1 MKKTVGVE
9 KEIPAISISKLAI
22 QYNGSLTAV
31 KDFSLEVR
39 QGEFVSLI
47 GPSGCGK
54 TTLIRAIADLL
65 KINCQVKGQID
76 IYGKSPG
83 EARKK
88 NEFGFVFQDPVLLP
102 WRTTLENV
110 QLPLEVIPKSARN
123 SKNGLTPTDLLEL
136 VGLTGFEKLFPRE
149 LSGGMK
155 QRVAIARMLAYSP
168 SIFLMD
174 EPFGALDELARE
186 RLNLELLQI
195 WTKTNTSIVFVTHS
209 IPEAVF
215 LSDRI
220 VVMSCAPGC
229 VRGIVDVP
237 FERPRDIALKKR
249 TDFLE
254 KCNETRDKLDI

>member
-1 MKKTVGVE
+1 M
-9 KEIPAISISKLAI
+9 PAISISDLTI
-22 QYNGSLTAV
+22 QYNSEGNILTAV
-31 KDFSLEVR
+31 EGFSLHVA
-39 QGEFVSLI
+39 QGEFVSII

-54 TTLIRAIADLL
+54 TTLIRVVADLPST
-65 KINCQVKGQID
+65 NCCVCGEIRV
-76 IYGKSPG
+76 YGKTPR

-110 QLPLEVIPKSARN
+110 RLPLEVIPKSARH
-123 SKNGLTPTDLLEL
+123 SKNGLTPTGLLEL
-136 VGLTGFEKLFPRE
+136 VGLAGFEKLFPRE

-174 EPFGALDELARE
+174 EPFGALDELTRE
-186 RLNLELLQI
+186 RLNLELLEI
-195 WTKTNTSIVFVTHS
+195 WAKTNTSIVFVTHS

-215 LSDRI
+215 LSDRV
-220 VVMSCAPGC
+220 VVMSCPPGC

-237 FERPRDIALKKR
+237 FGRPRDIALKKR